1 MVACVCKNDDRE
13 RCKNLDRSFYV
24 DNINV
29 ATCWRSVASSKM
41 VDHKND
47 KVADGNKRNNGGVLQ
62 TVESAQEG
70 KGYHDEPVI
79 MSAVPGNAIMQYLT
93 HMNAVTQKCLS
104 TRYVAFPGCPK
115 PCTTPGMRS
124 PIMIR

>member
-1 MVACVCKNDDRE
+1 MVACVCENDDRE
-13 RCKNLDRSFYV
+13 RCKNLDRSFHM

-29 ATCWRSVASSKM
+29 ATCWCSIASSKM

-47 KVADGNKRNNGGVLQ
+47 KIADGNERNNGGVLQ
-62 TVESAQEG
+62 AVEPAQEG
-70 KGYHDEPVI
+70 KGYHDEPAV
-79 MSAVPGNAIMQYLT
+79 MSAVSSNATTQYFT

-104 TRYVAFPGCPK
+104 TRYVAFSGCPK

-124 PIMIR
+124 PIMIK